1 MEYLIF
7 DMNLFLFFSLQG
19 VWLDWFHSFNCFLL
33 LLVIFFVTFSFFF
46 LGVFD
51 YFFKL
56 ELSFGALEFWG
67 CFIPVFFLVFQV
79 CPSLFLL
86 FSSSLLSLCNDLS
99 VKVVAHQWYWSYE
112 LGDSLGLSFD
122 SYMVFEDSFF
132 LGDFR
137 LLEVD
142 NRLVLPQGVFCRF
155 VLTSSDVIH
164 SWALPVFFLKVDVMS
179 GLLNILNFNFDLV
192 GVFFG
197 QCSEIC
203 GANHSFMPVVLELTL
218 FNFFSSCY
226 LFLSFILFSIFV

>member
-1 MEYLIF
+1 MF
-7 DMNLFLFFSLQG
+7 WDMNLFLLFSFQG
-19 VWLDWFHSFNCFLL
+19 VLLDWFHNFNCFLL
-33 LLVIFFVTFSFFF
+33 LLVIFFVFFSFFF
-46 LGVFD
+46 LSVFE

-56 ELSFGALEFWG
+56 DLSLGALEFWG

-79 CPSLFLL
+79 FPSLFLL
-86 FSSSLLSLCNDLS
+86 FSAGLSGFCNDFS
-99 VKVVAHQWYWSYE
+99 VKVVGHQWYWSYE
-112 LGDSLGLSFD
+112 LGDSLGLGFD
-122 SYMVFEDSFF
+122 SYMVFEDSFS

-142 NRLVLPQGVFCRF
+142 NRLVLPQGFFCRF
-155 VLTSSDVIH
+155 VLTSADVIH

-218 FNFFSSCY
+218 FSFFKYCY
-226 LFLSFILFSIFV
+226 LGFI